1 MESLVA
7 GIRFWN
13 KDATK
18 VNERNT
24 TKIRIYYWN
33 DKKKKKKKNLCSGKY
48 RFIVSLDAG
57 TRFQRYDGNT
67 LVEPSVLI
75 RRINAKGCND
85 REQAS
90 SIHGDYWR
98 YKMEKFTRDVIK
110 QRRGEWA
117 TMGKRSWSEVEA
129 SESLLVEEWK
139 ERAIESRVQ
148 FI

>member
-1 MESLVA
+1 M
-7 GIRFWN
+7 I
-13 KDATK
+13 
-18 VNERNT
+18 
-24 TKIRIYYWN
+24 
-33 DKKKKKKKNLCSGKY
+33 KKQKKNLCSGKY

-57 TRFQRYDGNT
+57 GMRFQRYDGNT

-90 SIHGDYWR
+90 SIRGDYWR

-110 QRRGEWA
+110 QR
-117 TMGKRSWSEVEA
+117 GKEGNEQRWREEVEVKLKRA
-129 SESLLVEEWK
+129 GRCSSSGAEEWK
-139 ERAIESRVQ
+139 ERAIESHVQ

>member
-33 DKKKKKKKNLCSGKY
+33 DKKKKKEKKSLLWKIPIY
-48 RFIVSLDAG
+48 RIAG

-110 QRRGEWA
+110 QRRGERA

-129 SESLLVEEWK
+129 SGSLLVEEWK